1 MGFPNRQTFDAINL
15 CSNNN
20 TIQKNTINE
29 AFAGILEG
37 SGRQHLQ
44 SKYVL
49 QRHLREASRRF
60 LSRHRSRHPPIPCGS
75 HYLVKGGGARE
86 VRPKQVELHPY

>member
-44 SKYVL
+44 SVTFFNVTYVRL
-49 QRHLREASRRF
+49 AGDSC
-60 LSRHRSRHPPIPCGS
+60 PPIDRAIRQS
-75 HYLVKGGGARE
+75 RA
-86 VRPKQVELHPY
+86 VRTIW